1 MFSNY
6 HQQEY
11 YLARIEAMENH
22 IAKIESKLELTEARL
37 EVSQQ
42 NRITL

>member
-1 MFSNY
+1 MFHNY
-6 HQQEY
+6 NQSEY
-11 YLARIEAMENH
+11 YLARIEAMEKH
-22 IAKIESKLELTEARL
+22 IEKLESKLELTEAKL

>member
-1 MFSNY
+1 MKHIYNQS
-6 HQQEY
+6 EY
-11 YLARIEAMENH
+11 YLARIEAMERH

-37 EVSQQ
+37 EVSQK

>member
-1 MFSNY
+1 MFSN
-6 HQQEY
+6 HNQSEY
-11 YLARIEAMENH
+11 YLARIKAMENH
-22 IAKIESKLELTEARL
+22 INKLESKLELTEARL

>member
-22 IAKIESKLELTEARL
+22 IAKIESKLELTEAKL
-37 EVSQQ
+37 EVSQK